1 MKSFLLLISLLFAG
15 QKAEAQY
22 GYNYNGQFIRL
33 TPDKTSVTYLETKG
47 MDISTLQAKTRA
59 LGTRG
64 VKWIK
69 VNQDGFMADVNAE
82 KAQALGYVSKQYRSS
97 TGGKVIVLPRI
108 LVSLIDSSLITTFL
122 AENKQRL
129 TLDKKIGDM
138 YRFACHVKNST
149 EVLALIAN
157 LAKRI
162 DVKWCEPDMLSNYK
176 TDNVYEF
183 NITNNSYT

>member
-1 MKSFLLLISLLFAG
+1 
-15 QKAEAQY
+15 
-22 GYNYNGQFIRL
+22 
-33 TPDKTSVTYLETKG
+33 
-47 MDISTLQAKTRA
+47 MDISTLQAKTRT

-69 VNQDGFMADVNAE
+69 VSQDGFMADVNAE

-97 TGGKVIVLPRI
+97 AGGKVIVLPRI